1 MRPNGSEIVPYVFH
15 FGANELRGALWRV
28 WGVEMRKIVCVGVV
42 VIGLVAIAATAGIC
56 AAQDFGATAEAGD
69 FVVKNFT
76 FHDGETMPEVK
87 LHYVT
92 WGRPRGNAAGEVTN
106 AVLLIHGTGGQGLN
120 FAGNAGENRNG
131 FLGEGGPVDTKIF
144 YVIAP
149 DAIGSGHSAK
159 PSDGLRQKFPHYNLE
174 DAVALEKLLV
184 ESLSVHHLALVS
196 GISLGGRMTWQWVV
210 QYPDF
215 MDAAVP
221 MIASPKPNAG
231 RRGMIDFLVEA
242 IVRND
247 PNFND
252 GNYTTNP
259 KGAALAYSMYGMWLN
274 GAAGLQEDHP
284 TRELS
289 EKAIDDSEWAP
300 DANDFI
306 YQVRMNDGFD
316 AWSQLG
322 KVRAPMLLINLAG
335 DLMVPI
341 QLGDAKAAAAK
352 LKDATYLQVEEGEKY
367 GHGGLVATMP
377 VWAPKMRAWLEAHE
391 PASFSQ

>member
-1 MRPNGSEIVPYVFH
+1 MKRVAWA
-15 FGANELRGALWRV
+15 GAVMTVLLGILAGA
-28 WGVEMRKIVCVGVV
+28 GV
-42 VIGLVAIAATAGIC
+42 C
-56 AAQDFGATAEAGD
+56 AAQDFGATAVAGD
-69 FVVKNFT
+69 FVVKNFR

-92 WGRPRGNAAGEVTN
+92 WGTPRKNAAGEITN

-120 FAGNAGENRNG
+120 FAGNAGENANA
-131 FLGEGGPVDTKIF
+131 FLGGGGPVDTKIF

-149 DAIGSGHSAK
+149 DTVGSGHSSK
-159 PSDGLRQKFPHYNLE
+159 PSHGLRQKFPHYNLE

-184 ESLSVHHLALVS
+184 ESLGAHHLALVS

-231 RRGMIDFLVEA
+231 RRGMIDFLAEA

-247 PNFND
+247 PNFED
-252 GNYTTNP
+252 GNYTKNP
-259 KGAALAYSMYGMWLN
+259 KSAALAISMYGMWLD

-289 EKAIDDSEWAP
+289 EKAIEQVDWAP

-316 AWSQLG
+316 AWSQIE

-335 DLMVPI
+335 DQMVPI

-352 LKDATYLQVEEGEKY
+352 LKEGTYLQVEEGAKY
-367 GHGGLVATMP
+367 GHGGLTATMN

-391 PASFSQ
+391 PQEFSH

>member
-1 MRPNGSEIVPYVFH
+1 
-15 FGANELRGALWRV
+15 
-28 WGVEMRKIVCVGVV
+28 MRKVAIVGVAMM
-42 VIGLVAIAATAGIC
+42 GLVTILAGACVC
-56 AAQDFGATAEAGD
+56 AAQDYGAMAVPGD

-92 WGRPRGNAAGEVTN
+92 WGTPRKNAAGEVTN

-120 FAGNAGENRNG
+120 FAGEPGERMNP
-131 FLGEGGPVDTKIF
+131 FLGDGGPVDTKIF

-149 DAIGSGHSAK
+149 DTIGSGHSSK

-184 ESLSVHHLALVS
+184 ESFGVHHLALVS

-352 LKDATYLQVEEGEKY
+352 LKDARYLQVEEGEKY